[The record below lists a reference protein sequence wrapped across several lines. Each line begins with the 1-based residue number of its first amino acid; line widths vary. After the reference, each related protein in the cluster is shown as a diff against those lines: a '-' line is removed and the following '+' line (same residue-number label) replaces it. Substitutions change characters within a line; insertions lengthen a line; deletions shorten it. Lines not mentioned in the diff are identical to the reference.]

1 MWPARYDLGDNGRA
15 GTVVV
20 IDTDSQEIVKII
32 EIEGYGSGL
41 GAAAPN

>member
-1 MWPARYDLGDNGRA
+1 MYTPRFDLGDNARA

-20 IDTDSQEIVKII
+20 IDTESQEIVKVI

-41 GAAAPN
+41 GAAVPN

>member
-1 MWPARYDLGDNGRA
+1 MVYARA

-20 IDTDSQEIVKII
+20 IDTESQEIVKVI
-32 EIEGYGSGL
+32 EIEGNGAGL